1 MNVRTAIDIFY
12 QSRSENENV
21 LIDKFSSITNV
32 DAGSINK
39 TALISKLYRYKTKLK
54 GKRESAKVEFEKETY
69 SLPVATMQAPVKG
82 KIVDEQIA
90 SYAEACSGLAS
101 ELLDEKQKSM
111 NEIESLKK
119 EYSCHIRMLKSPLN
133 QDRYK
138 ILLMIY
144 FIIYRN
150 LLEFITFVQ
159 SYFHYLK
166 DLRDFGLDKGGVDP
180 FSPKYRLSSIICD
193 VASFRLFKPVRS
205 EPLHDSNRKF
215 LHIPFTNKGIDA
227 INISN
232 ILNRKEVV
240 KEIPPYFKHQSVPIV
255 SYSYTNNIGRK
266 MFNYK
271 KAL

>member
-1 MNVRTAIDIFY
+1 
-12 QSRSENENV
+12 
-21 LIDKFSSITNV
+21 
-32 DAGSINK
+32 
-39 TALISKLYRYKTKLK
+39 
-54 GKRESAKVEFEKETY
+54 
-69 SLPVATMQAPVKG
+69 MQAPVKG

-159 SYFHYLK
+159 SYFHYL
-166 DLRDFGLDKGGVDP
+166 
-180 FSPKYRLSSIICD
+180 
-193 VASFRLFKPVRS
+193 
-205 EPLHDSNRKF
+205 
-215 LHIPFTNKGIDA
+215 
-227 INISN
+227 
-232 ILNRKEVV
+232 
-240 KEIPPYFKHQSVPIV
+240 
-255 SYSYTNNIGRK
+255 
-266 MFNYK
+266 
-271 KAL
+271 